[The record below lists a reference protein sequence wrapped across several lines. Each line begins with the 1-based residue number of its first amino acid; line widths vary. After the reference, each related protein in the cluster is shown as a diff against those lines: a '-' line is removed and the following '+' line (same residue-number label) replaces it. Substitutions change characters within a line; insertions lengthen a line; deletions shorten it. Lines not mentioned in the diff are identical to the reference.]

1 MLENIVAW
9 VLNNYIGEYLEDLNT
24 DQLSVALL
32 SGQVELENVPLKKT
46 ALRKLDLPL
55 EVKAGLLGK
64 LTLSVPIT
72 HLRSEPWALK
82 LSDVLIIVG
91 PPTPDRRYDV
101 EAVERVEQ
109 QKKEQ
114 MLDELEK
121 RHTSELSSFLGLTV
135 PASQD
140 TWWGASLIS
149 TVLNNI
155 QLILNNV
162 HIRYEDNL
170 SLPNGLV
177 FNCGIRIQTMTM
189 QTTNAAGKPGFVE
202 PQTGVNIFKKLEL
215 KGFSLYW
222 NSDQKLSKNIDTP
235 KNLRDIL
242 APEDPNCAF
251 IIHPCSAELRMERN
265 SSKFPLKG
273 HTPRFKFFL
282 RPEKITVEMTRR
294 QMAELRALN
303 REWARFERARQ
314 HRKWRPLMHIGENAA
329 AWWRF
334 AYDRV
339 SDDARRVQSRRSW
352 HFALT
357 RARHLNAYCRA
368 YRRRLLALI
377 AEPTLRTSIDHTEE
391 DRTPPSGSP
400 VKASSPTHGM
410 HEDVTIMKQIEHDSQ
425 YSYHE
430 LHLFRETV
438 FRRIMREKAKEK
450 GVDTSMTN
458 DEAFENIDSP
468 VEEIPSADI
477 LRSVHKEDGGGL
489 YGWITSFFTQ
499 EENKVE
505 KDEAFDFGKLD
516 LNEFKDLPKSFNV
529 KEMEEEILDV
539 LHESWDDS
547 TLLRRDM
554 LLAEIAMRL
563 EHMTLRFIDTVKLEQ
578 TEQRRVLA
586 MDLTGVTSRVEL
598 SPRQHSLMVSLAV
611 HDMGI
616 QRLRTGHPP
625 PKDGRSYDDLDQS
638 FMFSLAESTK
648 ILLAVGR
655 KDSVDENP
663 DPMFRMLYRRRSPRL
678 TVRHNIE
685 GSFRPVSVMY
695 EENALA
701 GLSSLFADDPNMFTS
716 STNLPADIDF
726 PNAEQISTIESH
738 VFVNLHIP
746 SVTMELRRRGWGEQ
760 RRSSPEWEAGDPFAC
775 LTVHNVSM
783 GYVTR
788 EAHVSKVKLGI
799 GHLELADLMERTPY
813 PLLSTGKGMYGLPKT
828 LSASC
833 PDLSQAPI
841 TETNISSS
849 LPTRSFLENLPSVHT
864 SRKIST
870 AGDGRRQP
878 EEKEATILIT
888 FVDSKH
894 PQFESKYMKKN
905 YDVDIELNELDMG
918 MNRRTWTGL
927 LDLAGLLGI
936 EEVED
941 DITEKPE
948 ADQGIVETAKRD
960 TYPA

>member
-1 MLENIVAW
+1 M
-9 VLNNYIGEYLEDLNT
+9 YIRN
-24 DQLSVALL
+24 S
-32 SGQVELENVPLKKT
+32 
-46 ALRKLDLPL
+46 
-55 EVKAGLLGK
+55 
-64 LTLSVPIT
+64 
-72 HLRSEPWALK
+72 
-82 LSDVLIIVG
+82 
-91 PPTPDRRYDV
+91 
-101 EAVERVEQ
+101 
-109 QKKEQ
+109 
-114 MLDELEK
+114 
-121 RHTSELSSFLGLTV
+121 
-135 PASQD
+135 
-140 TWWGASLIS
+140 
-149 TVLNNI
+149 I
-155 QLILNNV
+155 Q
-162 HIRYEDNL
+162 
-170 SLPNGLV
+170 
-177 FNCGIRIQTMTM
+177 
-189 QTTNAAGKPGFVE
+189 KPGFVE

-273 HTPRFKFFL
+273 HSPRFKFFL

-339 SDDARRVQSRRSW
+339 SDDARRVQFRRSW

-377 AEPTLRTSIDHTEE
+377 DEPTLRTSIDRTEE
-391 DRTPPSGSP
+391 DRTPPSD
-400 VKASSPTHGM
+400 SPTKSSGPTPGL

-458 DEAFENIDSP
+458 DDAFESIDSP

-477 LRSVHKEDGGGL
+477 LRSVHKEEGGGL

-655 KDSVDENP
+655 KDSVDDNP

-726 PNAEQISTIESH
+726 SNTQQISTIESH

-760 RRSSPEWEAGDPFAC
+760 RHASPEWEAGDPFAC

-788 EAHVSKVKLGI
+788 EAFVSKIKLGI

-813 PLLSTGKGMYGLPKT
+813 PLLSTGKGMY
-828 LSASC
+828 
-833 PDLSQAPI
+833 
-841 TETNISSS
+841 S
-849 LPTRSFLENLPSVHT
+849 LPVSILLFL
-864 SRKIST
+864 
-870 AGDGRRQP
+870 
-878 EEKEATILIT
+878 
-888 FVDSKH
+888 
-894 PQFESKYMKKN
+894 
-905 YDVDIELNELDMG
+905 
-918 MNRRTWTGL
+918 
-927 LDLAGLLGI
+927 
-936 EEVED
+936 
-941 DITEKPE
+941 
-948 ADQGIVETAKRD
+948 
-960 TYPA
+960 

>member
-32 SGQVELENVPLKKT
+32 SGQVELENVPLKKS

-121 RHTSELSSFLGLTV
+121 KHTAELLSFLGLTV
-135 PASQD
+135 PTSQD

-177 FNCGIRIQTMTM
+177 FTCGVRIQTMTM

-222 NSDQKLSKNIDTP
+222 NSDQKLSKDINTP

-242 APEDPNCAF
+242 APENPDSAF

-273 HTPRFKFFL
+273 QTPRFKFIL

-314 HRKWRPLMHIGENAA
+314 HRKWRPLMRIGENAA

-368 YRRRLLALI
+368 YRRRLLSLI
-377 AEPTLRTSIDHTEE
+377 DDPTLRTAVDHTE
-391 DRTPPSGSP
+391 DDKMQPSPGKSGTPTPGS
-400 VKASSPTHGM
+400 HD
-410 HEDVTIMKQIEHDSQ
+410 DVTIMKQIEHDSQ
-425 YSYHE
+425 YTYHE

-438 FRRIMREKAKEK
+438 FRRIMREKYKEK
-450 GVDTSMTN
+450 GVDTSKTN
-458 DEAFENIDSP
+458 DDLFENIDSP
-468 VEEIPSADI
+468 VEEIPSSEI
-477 LRSVHKEDGGGL
+477 LHSMQKQEGGGL

-499 EENKVE
+499 EENKIE

-554 LLAEIAMRL
+554 LLAEIGMRL
-563 EHMTLRFIDTVKLEQ
+563 EHMTLRFIDNVKLGQ
-578 TEQRRVLA
+578 AEQRRVLA

-598 SPRQHSLMVSLAV
+598 SPRQHSLVVSVAV
-611 HDMGI
+611 HDMTI

-625 PKDGRSYDDLDQS
+625 PKDGHSNDDLDES
-638 FMFSLAESTK
+638 FMFSMAESTK

-655 KDSVDENP
+655 KDSVDDNP

-678 TVRHNIE
+678 TVRHSIE
-685 GSFRPVSVMY
+685 GTFRPVSVMY

-701 GLSSLFADDPNMFTS
+701 GLSTLFADDPDLFSASANVDADVDLS
-716 STNLPADIDF
+716 SAQ
-726 PNAEQISTIESH
+726 QISTIESH

-760 RRSSPEWEAGDPFAC
+760 RHVSPEWEAGDPFAC

-788 EAHVSKVKLGI
+788 EAHISKIKLGV
-799 GHLELADLMERTPY
+799 GHLELADLMERTPH
-813 PLLSTGKGMYGLPKT
+813 PLLSTGKGLHGISKQ
-828 LSASC
+828 LSSSC
-833 PDLSQAPI
+833 PDLSNAPI
-841 TETNISSS
+841 TEANISSS
-849 LPTRSFLENLPSVHT
+849 LPTRTVLETFPSVHT

-870 AGDGRRQP
+870 AVDSKRTM
-878 EEKEATILIT
+878 EEREATMLIT
-888 FVDSKH
+888 IVDPKH
-894 PQFESKYMKKN
+894 PQFESKYMKRESLK
-905 YDVDIELNELDMG
+905 
-918 MNRRTWTGL
+918 
-927 LDLAGLLGI
+927 LA
-936 EEVED
+936 
-941 DITEKPE
+941 
-948 ADQGIVETAKRD
+948 IVLVNFYQLAIFYVYERS
-960 TYPA
+960 